1 MPMKPQDSCSSSTMT
16 LRCSANYVVIV
27 KSASYGVARIAGSCA
42 YTPGDCVADAMSAI
56 TCTTDA
62 VFCNVFATR
71 KRLPQCNDQFNDYL
85 HVEFDCVPLSMDD
98 PANEYNVCQNG
109 TDITSDYGILKSPGY
124 PTQFQTTTA
133 ECFRSIQVPRNKT
146 IRLWLTDL
154 YIGSLLGNCV
164 NDHVYVVDSIQTY
177 RHCSRVRYSYPYI
190 CSSTIII
197 QYFVKTQLS
206 IYRGMRM
213 YYDIIDRP
221 ANDNCPNS
229 NVTVTTNLDELEE
242 MHPSIRDTCINDYL
256 IINAPHVAYVYC
268 GTRKLAILPICTT
281 AIDIQYKTSS
291 PPNLFYKGFKLYFEW
306 IPKPIDLVCPGTSP
320 ATTMTSVNT
329 TLPIWAQNLQIS
341 PIFSAH
347 VCLGSSITLQCPR
360 DSDYVLSIVQSM
372 YGVTATGLC
381 ENPSPADCLQEAS
394 LGLTCAQSCYIGYYI
409 PKPLVQCQSKNADY
423 ILIDYQCIPMRLPNN
438 DNTIDICNSTIA
450 NTIALDTVMM
460 MISPQYPT
468 LDGVHNCSKTI
479 EASPNK
485 RWMISIVDLF
495 LEEQSHIGDCDVSSL
510 TIVDEKDQVV
520 MCGLRQPEL
529 VMVTYGNIVEFKFI
543 STHQALGYRG
553 FKVYAETIMNL
564 SNVTISTMTTTTAA
578 TTRRTSPPITTFL
591 PVSLQIPVYG
601 GTTTNNGT
609 RQYCKFPFIY
619 QGNPQS
625 NCLTVDPPIPAP
637 GEGVQEPWCSLTSN
651 FDTDGE
657 WGFCDLRVTDATVY
671 DICRSQSQLLSC
683 PSGYVIDIIT
693 SDYATKPDGNI
704 GAGACAY
711 DKNDC
716 FQSDSSTIQN
726 TCTGRLSC
734 MVYHF
739 AKTLATCENRPSAY
753 LHIGYT
759 CVPNN
764 ITSITTYNLCDNS
777 SLPQM
782 NTSRGFITSPNFPT
796 TPSNIDC
803 TFNLQTLK
811 PYEDIYLYILDMDL
825 NSPNL
830 IGQSCTKDR
839 FIVSS
844 DNNVMEMCG
853 RSYTNF
859 LLSTCHSSVLLQLI
873 RASDA
878 RGRGVKLYFEFRGRS
893 PQDICPEIIATSS
906 TLQPTPPTGLT
917 TMPEPSQSIGPSP
930 HYFTTL
936 CFPDISSLFGRNN
949 FQCQTNYILVILRA
963 VYGRGSRCDYSPGDC
978 TSEADNVYRLCSGKQ
993 KCSVPFLNPVTLP
1006 ECNGVTASYLFVEY
1020 QCQISDFNGTS
1031 GILQSTS
1038 YPSYTQTQCANATLS
1053 SLDGSNLVMHMY
1065 LIDLS
1070 ISASDPHTGECLND
1084 YLELSYQCNH
1094 IAYTRRL
1101 CGTRSTELLFR
1112 TCLPTDKIFASYNLL
1127 GNDSQSQRGFALLYH
1142 LVPRDSVPTIK
1153 TTTASTTTTLTSS
1166 GIGAVSTPIQL
1177 STICV
1182 QESLSLRCDQPGY
1195 VLVLHKIQLGVST
1208 TASCNYSLDDCFEDY
1223 TSFYNNCTGTTM
1235 CDIFSPLTQIASCN
1249 NSQSNYLYAEHQCIP
1264 ASTKLDLDICSSAGS
1279 IQIVTDSTIISSL
1292 NYTSEE
1298 KECKVE
1304 LRTNSL
1310 LPSQTQRGFK
1320 VYILT
1325 LNLPIE
1331 HSQDSQCDPD
1341 DPSIEIDDPESG
1353 LTRLCGDSYTRFLF
1367 ETCSNTIEI
1376 RYKNTLVNTTAVEY
1390 KGFEIYVESIEN
1402 DECRLINTIDT
1413 TYASVG
1419 LTSTTTVIRDFN
1431 TTISTPNLPLIIGL
1445 SVGLSVPIV
1454 LGAILGLIYYIK
1466 VVMPKKKVFI
1476 SNAARNEIPMTA
1488 K

>member
-1 MPMKPQDSCSSSTMT
+1 
-16 LRCSANYVVIV
+16 
-27 KSASYGVARIAGSCA
+27 
-42 YTPGDCVADAMSAI
+42 
-56 TCTTDA
+56 
-62 VFCNVFATR
+62 
-71 KRLPQCNDQFNDYL
+71 
-85 HVEFDCVPLSMDD
+85 
-98 PANEYNVCQNG
+98 
-109 TDITSDYGILKSPGY
+109 
-124 PTQFQTTTA
+124 
-133 ECFRSIQVPRNKT
+133 
-146 IRLWLTDL
+146 
-154 YIGSLLGNCV
+154 
-164 NDHVYVVDSIQTY
+164 
-177 RHCSRVRYSYPYI
+177 
-190 CSSTIII
+190 
-197 QYFVKTQLS
+197 
-206 IYRGMRM
+206 
-213 YYDIIDRP
+213 
-221 ANDNCPNS
+221 
-229 NVTVTTNLDELEE
+229 
-242 MHPSIRDTCINDYL
+242 
-256 IINAPHVAYVYC
+256 YC

-381 ENPSPADCLQEAS
+381 GNPSPADCLQEAS

-479 EASPNK
+479 EASRNK

-637 GEGVQEPWCSLTSN
+637 GEGLQEPWCSLTSN

-726 TCTGRLSC
+726 TCAGRLSC

-1020 QCQISDFNGTS
+1020 QCLPTPTIVSNTADLCTGQISDFNGTS

-1182 QESLSLRCDQPGY
+1182 QKSLSLRCDQPGY

-1249 NSQSNYLYAEHQCIP
+1249 NSQSNYLYTEHQCIP
-1264 ASTKLDLDICSSAGS
+1264 AITKLDLDICSSAGS

-1353 LTRLCGDSYTRFLF
+1353 LTRLCGDSHTRFLF

-1376 RYKNTLVNTTAVEY
+1376 RYKNTLMNTTAVEY